1 NGLAKGSDAVNQ
13 SISDM
18 TNSALDTAT
27 EVSKI
32 LYDRL
37 SSSEDFSPKIT
48 PVVDLSDTEDR
59 PTGSS
64 PRRLGLLI
72 RSRVLLQFRSVLHM
86 TCVFVI
92 RIKMESL
99 IRILVVLMLLLLSIL
114 WLIELL

>member
-1 NGLAKGSDAVNQ
+1 MIGCPTRRTLARRSLLLLTFPIQ
-13 SISDM
+13 
-18 TNSALDTAT
+18 
-27 EVSKI
+27 KI
-32 LYDRL
+32 A
-37 SSSEDFSPKIT
+37 
-48 PVVDLSDTEDR
+48 

-64 PRRLGLLI
+64 LRRLGLLI

-114 WLIELL
+114 WLIELLRSEEHTSELQSRFDLVCRLLLE